1 MTLDRIV
8 KFFSILDDSKLN
20 KYSPLIKLRIRAS
33 NKDESLYRSTIK
45 LDEFIGNVFSFLLLI
60 GQMMFL
66 IDVYMNEFEMK
77 KMLIFALFKNFELN
91 GIMMK
96 KIKNLQGFYNETEVN
111 KLPNFKNENDR
122 ETKKIEEN
130 LLEFNTKE
138 NENLESAPKETSM
151 TSKMFLILESKK
163 KSLFKVDVKKRIE
176 NRYDN
181 DPFSFKRVWKEVD
194 IEKEIEKLNQEAE
207 K

>member
-1 MTLDRIV
+1 
-8 KFFSILDDSKLN
+8 
-20 KYSPLIKLRIRAS
+20 
-33 NKDESLYRSTIK
+33 
-45 LDEFIGNVFSFLLLI
+45 
-60 GQMMFL
+60 
-66 IDVYMNEFEMK
+66 MK

-138 NENLESAPKETSM
+138 NENLKSAPKERSM

-163 KSLFKVDVKKRIE
+163 KSLFKVDIKKRIE

-194 IEKEIEKLNQEAE
+194 FEKEIEKLNQEAE